1 MAGFFTMFWRL
12 NFNVF
17 GMVTGKDFQN
27 GKLPFAYLGKGK
39 KENKGKLMI
48 YGEKLEDYFFDKSD
62 VASVSVVASPVSF
75 KFLSNKSYAGTQF
88 EIKFKDGK
96 SAMISIPQG
105 DVPKFERVVY

>member
-12 NFNVF
+12 NFNVM
-17 GMVTGKDFQN
+17 GMVTGGDFKN

-48 YGEKLEDYFFDKSD
+48 YGEKLEDYCFDKSNIE
-62 VASVSVVASPVSF
+62 SIVVRGSGITF
-75 KFLSNKSYAGTQF
+75 KFLSNKTYIGTQY

-96 SAMISIPQG
+96 TAIISIPQN
-105 DVPKFERVVY
+105 DTPRFERYVY